1 MLGSFQLV
9 ALDAG
14 EFARLF
20 EQTDA
25 ELAAVGA
32 RRMVVSAKPGY
43 PCRITLAD
51 AEVGETVLLL
61 PYLHHDVT
69 SPYRASGPIYVRQG
83 GVTATPAVGEIP
95 VMFRHRL
102 LSLRAYDATGM
113 MLGADVVQGT
123 ELGDAIGRL
132 FKDERVRYLHIH
144 NAKPGCFNC
153 RVERA

>member
-1 MLGSFQLV
+1 MQESFRFV
-9 ALDAG
+9 ALDAAP
-14 EFARLF
+14 FAGLF
-20 EQTDA
+20 GQSET
-25 ELAAVGA
+25 ELEAMGA
-32 RRMVVSAKPGY
+32 RRMVVDTAPGF
-43 PCRITLAD
+43 PCRVTLAD
-51 AEVGETVLLL
+51 AEVGETVVLL
-61 PYLHHDVT
+61 PHLHHDVA

-83 GVTATPAVGEIP
+83 GVTATPAIGEIP

-123 ELGDAIGRL
+123 ELEDAMDRL
-132 FKDERVRYLHIH
+132 FEDERVDYLHIH

>member
-1 MLGSFQLV
+1 MAGSFKLV
-9 ALDAG
+9 ALDAVA
-14 EFARLF
+14 FAGLF
-20 EQTDA
+20 EQSDA
-25 ELAAVGA
+25 ELAAMGA
-32 RRMVVSAKPGY
+32 RRMVVDTAPGF
-43 PCRITLAD
+43 PCRVTLAD
-51 AEVGETVLLL
+51 AAVGETVVLL
-61 PYLHHDVT
+61 PHLHHDVA

-83 GVTATPAVGEIP
+83 GVTATPAIGEIP

-123 ELGDAIGRL
+123 ELEDAMGRL
-132 FKDERVRYLHIH
+132 FEDEQVDYLPIH